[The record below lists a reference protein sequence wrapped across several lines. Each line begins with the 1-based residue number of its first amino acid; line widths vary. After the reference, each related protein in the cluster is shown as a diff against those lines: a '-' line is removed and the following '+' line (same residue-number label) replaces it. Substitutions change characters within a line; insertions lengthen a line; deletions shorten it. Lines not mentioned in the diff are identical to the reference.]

1 MYIISKKT
9 KVIDVISLACI
20 SSETHNLQAVFL
32 SIYDTETSYPR
43 AAVQNTGVKTFQSL
57 TLTASFEILVDLE
70 MGLTVQIEPCPFFSV
85 KTDVSG
91 KHSIFNAFVADF
103 CHHFNCKL
111 SELSILNYTP

>member
-1 MYIISKKT
+1 MLKT
-9 KVIDVISLACI
+9 R
-20 SSETHNLQAVFL
+20 NLQAVVF

-57 TLTASFEILVDLE
+57 TLTVSFEILVDLG
-70 MGLTVQIEPCPFFSV
+70 MGLPVQSHVLFFSV

-111 SELSILNYTP
+111 SELSILNIPHSISKHVFLSEALVI

>member
-1 MYIISKKT
+1 MEGPH
-9 KVIDVISLACI
+9 A
-20 SSETHNLQAVFL
+20 
-32 SIYDTETSYPR
+32 ETSYPR

-57 TLTASFEILVDLE
+57 TLTASFEILVDLG
-70 MGLTVQIEPCPFFSV
+70 MGLTVQSHVLFFSV

-111 SELSILNYTP
+111 SELSFLNITHSISKHVFLSEALVI